1 MKKLIKISV
10 LTLALVLVSTLAVTN
25 TVMAQE
31 ATADVALDETV
42 TAEDLGVS
50 KPATG
55 IFGFFQNM
63 ANGVEYALT
72 FNSIK
77 KAELKL
83 EHANDA
89 LLRAQNYLEENP
101 DSIKAQEKY
110 EKYMEKYENKMA
122 QVQEQV
128 QTIKDKAENNPK
140 VDRFLNKLTEN
151 TFEQQRIMDHVSE
164 FLDEDQLANLQEK
177 RDNSLKTVGEALK
190 NLSDTGNLP
199 ERLEN
204 AMNNQE
210 GSRLIHLKNLE
221 VLEALKNQV
230 PAEALKGIQNAQDN
244 AIKRLNEALQNIDP
258 VERHN
263 RFNEY
268 LNNSNSDPLLQIET
282 LAGLENGTISQ
293 DIKSLI
299 PAIKND
305 KIERVDNMIE
315 AFKNDE
321 HKIKNLE
328 RVRQI
333 EDPQTKT
340 MLRQIENKYVN
351 PDAPAN
357 TPLKAGDLK
366 EGVRANYQEGTK
378 PARQA
383 GGVDKD
389 KDIRDRLKAEEENT
403 PRENIKEAIPE
414 AVREGEKPVRM
425 QEKVEGGVDKIKDVN
440 QERVETLRKENQT
453 QPAPSTESAQ

>member
-1 MKKLIKISV
+1 
-10 LTLALVLVSTLAVTN
+10 
-25 TVMAQE
+25 MAQE
-31 ATADVALDETV
+31 EATDDVALDETV

-50 KPATG
+50 EPSTG
-55 IFGFFQNM
+55 FFGFLKNIGS
-63 ANGVEYALT
+63 GVQYALT
-72 FNSIK
+72 FNPIK

-89 LLRAQNYLEENP
+89 LLKAQNYLEENP

-110 EKYMEKYENKMA
+110 EKYMEKYEKKMT
-122 QVQEQV
+122 QVQEKV
-128 QTIKDKAENNPK
+128 EKIKDKAETNPK
-140 VDRFLNKLTEN
+140 IDQFLNKLTDN
-151 TFEQQRIMDHVSE
+151 SFKQQRIMDHVSE
-164 FLDEDQLANLQEK
+164 FLDDDQIANLQEK
-177 RDNSLKTVGEALK
+177 RDKSLKTVGEALK
-190 NLSDTGNLP
+190 NLDDESNLP

-230 PAEALKGIQNAQDN
+230 PEEALKGIQNAQDN
-244 AIKRLNEALQNIDP
+244 AIKRLNEALQDIDP

-268 LNNSNSDPLLQIET
+268 LNNSNSDPLLQLET
-282 LAGLENGTISQ
+282 LSGLEDGVISQ

-328 RVRQI
+328 RIRQI

-340 MLRQIENKYVN
+340 MLRHVENKYVDPN
-351 PDAPAN
+351 TPAN
-357 TPLKAGDLK
+357 TPLRADNLK

-378 PARQA
+378 PARQE
-383 GGVDKD
+383 GGIDKD
-389 KDIRDRLKAEEENT
+389 KDIRDR
-403 PRENIKEAIPE
+403 IKDEDESTQRDTVKDATRE
-414 AVREGEKPVRM
+414 AVHEDEKPVRV
-425 QEKVEGGVDKIKDVN
+425 QERVEGGVDKVKDVN
-440 QERVETLRKENQT
+440 QDRTDALRKENQIQT
-453 QPAPSTESAQ
+453 APSTDTDQ